1 MMLKIIRGS
10 GIIEKEETYNQP
22 TLKMKIITIL
32 VEMVYLVFT
41 IIPISYIYTSFNIS
55 CVYITSIFLLS
66 IWIGEYNFILDL
78 GKKDISEARNLD
90 QQCTRKQVN
99 GSEKRI
105 KYSSEE
111 FVINNDG
118 PVPNIL
124 ESETVIESEEDNSS
138 NSEKSWEEISTNL

>member
-1 MMLKIIRGS
+1 MMLEIIRGS

>member
-111 FVINNDG
+111 FVINKDG